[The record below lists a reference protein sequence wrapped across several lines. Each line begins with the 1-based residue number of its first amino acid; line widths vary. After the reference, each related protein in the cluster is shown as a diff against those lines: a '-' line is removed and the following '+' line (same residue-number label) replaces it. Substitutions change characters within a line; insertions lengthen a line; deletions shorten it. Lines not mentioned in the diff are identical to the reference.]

1 MITINPYLNFNGNC
15 LEAFEFYK
23 SVFGGDFP
31 YLARWKDMPAEAG
44 HPLPQELS
52 DKIMHMSLP
61 ISQETVLMG
70 SDVAE
75 EFGQK
80 AIFGNNIG
88 LMITAGSVEEA
99 DAIWAKLSVGAKISM
114 PLENAFWGDY
124 FGALEDKFGVNWMV
138 NAPAKS

>member
-31 YLARWKDMPAEAG
+31 YLARWKDMPTEAG

-61 ISQETVLMG
+61 ISKETALMG
-70 SDVAE
+70 ADVAE
-75 EFGQK
+75 
-80 AIFGNNIG
+80 
-88 LMITAGSVEEA
+88 
-99 DAIWAKLSVGAKISM
+99 
-114 PLENAFWGDY
+114 AF
-124 FGALEDKFGVNWMV
+124 
-138 NAPAKS
+138 